1 MIKNTNTILLSGTII
16 EFQDTDG
23 TWKHLPRVADPGA
36 SGEMAEPK
44 EKTSIEETAKTYG
57 VGLRDAPD
65 KNLQGQ
71 VIPPQLVGG
80 EYEYERALQQAF
92 FTRARNEDE
101 LPMRITYPDLE
112 RCTITRWQA
121 LGFQIDGGTADGWKM
136 WTVNGKQNSRPVWST
151 ADALT
156 SITVAP
162 VSDIEV
168 GSSATLSVT
177 PVPLD
182 AYYVRTRYMS
192 SSDEAVATV
201 TPSGLVTGVSVGT
214 ATITVGL
221 GDTGVETTVEVN
233 VIAAP

>member
-1 MIKNTNTILLSGTII
+1 MAINNTNTILLSGTII

-23 TWKHLPRVADPGA
+23 KWKHLPRVADPGA

-44 EKTSIEETAKTYG
+44 EKTVIEETSKTYG

-71 VIPPQLVGG
+71 VIPPQVVGG
-80 EYEYERALQQAF
+80 EYELERALQQAF
-92 FTRARNEDE
+92 FARARNEDE
-101 LPMRITYPDLE
+101 MPMRITYPDLQ

-136 WTVNGKQNSRPVWST
+136 WTVNGKQNSRPLWSEAT
-151 ADALT
+151 ALT

-162 VSDIEV
+162 VSNITV
-168 GSSATLSVT
+168 GNSATLVVT

-182 AYYVRTRYMS
+182 AYYVRTRYMT

-201 TPSGLVTGVSVGT
+201 TPAGVVTGVSPGT
-214 ATITVGL
+214 ATITIGL
-221 GDTGVETTVEVN
+221 GNEGIETTVEVK
-233 VIAAP
+233 VVA